1 MAELFYDDDAD
12 LSVIQSKKVA
22 VIGYGSQGHAH
33 SLNLRDSG
41 VDVTVGLRE
50 GSASR
55 AKAENEGLKVA
66 TVADAVRDA
75 DVVVILAPDQVQRI
89 VYRDE
94 IEPNLKDGAAL
105 VFGHGFNIRF
115 GYIQPDAG
123 SDVLMLSLI
132 HI

>member
-41 VDVTVGLRE
+41 VDVTVGPRE

-66 TVADAVRDA
+66 TVADAVRDDGHA
-75 DVVVILAPDQVQRI
+75 GQDRVLRRPDGEGLDVEAAPAEQR
-89 VYRDE
+89 R
-94 IEPNLKDGAAL
+94 
-105 VFGHGFNIRF
+105 
-115 GYIQPDAG
+115 DAG
-123 SDVLMLSLI
+123 QDAGLVLDQ
-132 HI
+132 HRQRVAAH